1 MPYLIL
7 RYAANV
13 ANEAGIGAMDR
24 DTRGILFSLFAM
36 GAGESTLERLDEKR
50 RGVCAKAWQALL
62 VATEAERGRRL
73 AEWRAEAESALPRG
87 LEHLHPSWIVAA
99 LENEPIHILRIV
111 LSGLPESLRAIVLGV
126 PAFAWLASPPA
137 EKTTRCPDSTKREVE
152 RLAFGWLAPL
162 CESDGGPLA
171 ESLAGLDFAELLA
184 GVTQRGARAVGQSL
198 AGAAPALR
206 ARAMAAAGEPWAQ
219 VIGAASAE
227 GVSDGERKIAMAH
240 ANARI
245 PDSARTPGERLLH
258 IGLAVLKSD
267 LAAEHPGSVYR
278 VAGHLPAA
286 LGRPMIGWTGW

>member
-1 MPYLIL
+1 M

-13 ANEAGIGAMDR
+13 ANEAGIGVAKQEV
-24 DTRGILFSLFAM
+24 RGILLSLFVM
-36 GAGESTLERLDEKR
+36 GAGEATLERLDEKR
-50 RGVCAKAWQALL
+50 RAVCAKAWQALR
-62 VATEAERGRRL
+62 VATEAERGRLL

-87 LEHLHPSWIVAA
+87 LERLHPSWIVAA

-111 LSGLPESLRAIVLGV
+111 LSGLPESLRATVLGV
-126 PAFAWLASPPA
+126 PAFAGLASPPA

-152 RLAFGWLAPL
+152 RVAFGWLAPL
-162 CESDGGPLA
+162 CESDCGPLA
-171 ESLAGLDFAELLA
+171 ESLLALAFDELLSEA
-184 GVTQRGARAVGQSL
+184 TRRGARAVGQSL
-198 AGAAPALR
+198 VGAAPALR

-245 PDSARTPGERLLH
+245 PDLARTPGERLLH
-258 IGLAVLKSD
+258 IGLAVLKSE

-278 VAGHLPAA
+278 VAGRLPAA
-286 LGRPMIGWTGW
+286 LGRPMIGWTCW